1 MYVVVFLSKVKV
13 SILAFL
19 TLFLLSSAFTQFG
32 LISLYVSV
40 VFVSLSVSFV
50 KDFCRGKPCL
60 SCTSV
65 GKEN

>member
-1 MYVVVFLSKVKV
+1 MLFFCFLIKLSNQ
-13 SILAFL
+13 AFL
-19 TLFLLSSAFTQFG
+19 ALFLLSSAFTRFG

-50 KDFCRGKPCL
+50 KDFCRGKPFL

-65 GKEN
+65 GKENC